1 MYEKNRQE
9 LLELAKNLLERE
21 EEPELPVISQVNE
34 FFFVELTL
42 IIKIDYSNLT
52 LFNFSGH

>member
-21 EEPELPVISQVNE
+21 EEPELPVISQV
-34 FFFVELTL
+34 V
-42 IIKIDYSNLT
+42 
-52 LFNFSGH
+52 